1 MNIKNIFSNLIKY
14 TPENDYSFSL
24 LEKPY
29 EQDENKEDNFS
40 EDKTKIFSSVNVNL
54 DYVKSKYNTLIN
66 SDIVLREFTLN
77 ARGKQF
83 HAFILYFDGMINT
96 QMLNDFVLEPLMMR
110 NKNNLFEGDQN
121 KVVYESVTNN
131 VTIRKVK
138 KFNLSDYLKNCLIP
152 QNDLKEV
159 KTFSECFSGINSGNC
174 ALFVD
179 TLPIAFNI
187 EIKGFQQRSVEKP
200 TNEIVIK
207 GPHEAFVE
215 NIRTNTSL
223 LRRIINNENLTIEN
237 ISFPENIEKALDE
250 RATLGILG
258 DKMGVY
264 AQKKAADALGDAAKN
279 SGAAGSFI
287 GMGIGQTMGGA
298 MSGVFSN
305 IQNAKDEPKQQSGGK
320 FCPNC
325 GAAVGAGAK
334 FCPECGT
341 KLTD

>member
-1 MNIKNIFSNLIKY
+1 MKNVKQKSLFEDMSKEPLANRLRPETLEEYVGQQHLIGKG
-14 TPENDYSFSL
+14 
-24 LEKPY
+24 
-29 EQDENKEDNFS
+29 
-40 EDKTKIFSSVNVNL
+40 KIL
-54 DYVKSKYNTLIN
+54 YQLIN

-179 TLPIAFNI
+179 TLDIAFDI
-187 EIKGFQQRSVEKP
+187 EVKGFKSRGISSP
-200 TNEIVIK
+200 NNEIVIR
-207 GPHEAFVE
+207 GPQEAFTEVNE
-215 NIRTNTSL
+215 
-223 LRRIINNENLTIEN
+223 IIKMMPDELVNKIPSKFRELIE
-237 ISFPENIEKALDE
+237 DE
-250 RATLGILG
+250 R
-258 DKMGVY
+258 DKEY
-264 AQKKAADALGDAAKN
+264 N
-279 SGAAGSFI
+279 P
-287 GMGIGQTMGGA
+287 
-298 MSGVFSN
+298 N
-305 IQNAKDEPKQQSGGK
+305 IQEPLEKRK
-320 FCPNC
+320 LKNETMMVL
-325 GAAVGAGAK
+325 AVTLHNYI
-334 FCPECGT
+334 F
-341 KLTD
+341 LLLIFFYLHILLFYLFLLSFFLFVF